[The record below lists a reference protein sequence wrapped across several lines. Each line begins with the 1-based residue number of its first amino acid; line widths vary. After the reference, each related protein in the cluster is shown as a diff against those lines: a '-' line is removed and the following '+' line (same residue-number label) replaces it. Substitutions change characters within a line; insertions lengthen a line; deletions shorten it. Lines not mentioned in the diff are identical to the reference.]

1 MSGPATAKVGS
12 TVEYSALFSP
22 DGTYLNDLSVD
33 TTTGQTVSGEY
44 TGAGDSSTSSIP
56 ITFTKAGTYSMKAHC
71 PSGSACVRS
80 NHVVTVVS

>member
-12 TVEYSALFSP
+12 TVEYSIPYAP

-44 TGAGDSSTSSIP
+44 TGGDSSTSSIS
-56 ITFTKAGTYSMKAHC
+56 IKFTKAGTYNMKAHC